1 MSYEL
6 VLVEEHYEATR
17 KIIGRYPDYPAAV
30 RARVDDVLHRL
41 RRNGGWW
48 TRVEHVI
55 VGPGVDGPQTSHPF
69 CTELGVDRCGGRQ
82 PTKADFEDDRRWL
95 LAAHELDQP
104 DDARQ

>member
-6 VLVEEHYEATR
+6 MLVEDDDETR
-17 KIIGRYPDYPAAV
+17 TAIGSYPDYPTAV
-30 RARVDDVLHRL
+30 RARVEDVLKRL

-55 VGPGVDGPQTSHPF
+55 VGPGVDGPQTCHPF

-82 PTKADFEDDRRWL
+82 PTKADFEDERRWL
-95 LAAHELDQP
+95 MAAHELDQP
-104 DDARQ
+104 ADARR